1 MERWLL
7 LKYPDLYSI
16 EHVFLSN
23 NISIDY
29 QQAAISNN
37 ISRTAKKNYL
47 MFNANFQFFQYQVV

>member
-29 QQAAISNN
+29 QQAAITNN
-37 ISRTAKKNYL
+37 ILRAAKNYL
-47 MFNANFQFFQYQVV
+47 MFNAKFQYYRW